1 MKTKITFMGALKLGV
16 YAAVSAAIIN
26 GILFTIFHALGI
38 ITDDVFIQP
47 NMPMTLFPIIFS
59 SVLPTIIAS
68 IVYFLID
75 KYTSNGYKIFRAV
88 AIILLFVSFVNPFMG
103 IPGISIAYGVA
114 LNFMH
119 VVVVACLLY
128 FIQRSTKE

>member
-1 MKTKITFMGALKLGV
+1 MGALKLGV